1 MWQITEQNGAKPGG
15 FLCREKRNASERLVH
30 IMLTGAYAPKKEVF
44 MCFSDKC
51 RPDGIEADIIIEKIV
66 YDRSGPTGPTGP
78 KGPTGPTGPMGTGAT
93 GATGPTGVTGPT
105 GPIGPTGPTG
115 AVTFGKRKNSLTYRF
130 FGHKL
135 IKNSDCLLV
144 VAIFFA
150 L

>member
-1 MWQITEQNGAKPGG
+1 MQNNKIYFVRHCGG
-15 FLCREKRNASERLVH
+15 
-30 IMLTGAYAPKKEVF
+30 Y
-44 MCFSDKC
+44 
-51 RPDGIEADIIIEKIV
+51 EKIIF
-66 YDRSGPTGPTGP
+66 
-78 KGPTGPTGPMGTGAT
+78 AT
-93 GATGPTGVTGPT
+93 GATGPTGASGVTGITGPTGATGATGVTGPT
-105 GPIGPTGPTG
+105 GADGADGATGVTGPTG

>member
-1 MWQITEQNGAKPGG
+1 MISIVNLFRMSCNCCGGGNGNQSGDCFNSG
-15 FLCREKRNASERLVH
+15 VRVISVVTC
-30 IMLTGAYAPKKEVF
+30 TG
-44 MCFSDKC
+44 
-51 RPDGIEADIIIEKIV
+51 I
-66 YDRSGPTGPTGP
+66 TGPTGA
-78 KGPTGPTGPMGTGAT
+78 TGPRGATGVTGPTGAT
-93 GATGPTGVTGPT
+93 GATGVTGAT
-105 GPIGPTGPTG
+105 GATGPTG